1 MVIVRGMDTA
11 FTRRYV
17 CACCWGDLGVELRGD
32 PDVYYC
38 LKGDRCSGKGY
49 VTRRYADKRRQESY
63 FELAE
68 VRRNYPNIE
77 PAPKLTEAQ
86 LIQALGF

>member
-1 MVIVRGMDTA
+1 MALTDTFVRQTKA
-11 FTRRYV
+11 
-17 CACCWGDLGVELRGD
+17 
-32 PDVYYC
+32 
-38 LKGDRCSGKGY
+38 SGKHADGQGLY
-49 VTRRYADKRRQESY
+49 VLVSASGKYWRMDYRYADKRRQESY

-86 LIQALGF
+86 LIHSLGF